1 VERKRKYQIRII
13 MLDHLDLDTVPPL
26 CFIQDEDALKRNLSL
41 IKELRKNAGIKI
53 ILALKAYANW
63 HFFPLIKQYT
73 DGATASSLNEAKLIF
88 EEMGCRAHT
97 YSTVYEEEDFEKI
110 LYYSNH
116 LTFNSLTQFEK
127 YKDKVS
133 NNVSVGLRINPEFS
147 QVETELY
154 NPCTTGSRLGI
165 TSDHLKK
172 LPKGVDG
179 LHFHVLC
186 ESTAVDL
193 VNVFKAVDEKFGDM
207 LFDAKWLNMGGGH
220 LLNSGKYD
228 LTKLIFLCKK
238 IKAKYDVEVIL
249 EPGSG
254 IIWNTGVLVTRVE
267 DIVEANGVQTL
278 MLNTS
283 FTAHMPDT
291 LEMPYR
297 PDIVGANK
305 DGEGEHKYRIGG
317 VSCLAGDYLEVYGF
331 SEPVEIGHR
340 IIFKDMMHYT
350 TVKTNMFNGVRHPDL
365 GVWSLEE
372 GYRTLRSYTY
382 KDYRRRMG

>member
-1 VERKRKYQIRII
+1 
-13 MLDHLDLDTVPPL
+13 MLDHLDFNTVPPL
-26 CFIQDEDALKRNLSL
+26 CFIQDEDALKKNLSL
-41 IKELRKNAGIKI
+41 VNELRKNAGIKI

-73 DGATASSLNEAKLIF
+73 DGATASSLYEAKLIF
-88 EEMGCRAHT
+88 EEMGCRAHS
-97 YSTVYEEEDFEKI
+97 YAAVYEEEDFDKM
-110 LYYSNH
+110 LYYSDH
-116 LTFNSLTQFEK
+116 LTFNSLQQFEK
-127 YKDKVS
+127 YKNQVGEKVS
-133 NNVSVGLRINPEFS
+133 IGLRINPEYS
-147 QVETELY
+147 QVETALY
-154 NPCTTGSRLGI
+154 NPCAPGSRLGI
-165 TSDHLKK
+165 TADHLKK
-172 LPKGVDG
+172 LPDGVDG

-186 ESTAVDL
+186 ESSALDL
-193 VNVFKAVDEKFGDM
+193 VNAVKAVEEKFGDM

-220 LLNSGKYD
+220 LINSGNYD

-238 IKAKYDVEVIL
+238 MKAKYDLEIIL

-267 DIVEANGVQTL
+267 DIVEANGVQTI
-278 MLNTS
+278 MINAS

-305 DGEGEHKYRIGG
+305 DGVGEYKYRIGG
-317 VSCLAGDYLEVYGF
+317 TSCLSGDFLEVYGF
-331 SEPVEIGHR
+331 DKPVKPGER
-340 IIFKDMMHYT
+340 IVFKDMMHYT

-365 GVWSLEE
+365 GVWSLEK
-372 GYRTLRSYTY
+372 GYRSLRTYSY